1 MNFLIKKNELE
12 DKEEQL
18 RKQVSELSDED
29 RKIYY
34 KEQAQLLKD
43 PDTYAALNVLFLGGF
58 HHLYL
63 NKYLW
68 FFGELLSLVLGL
80 FLIFS
85 GEEFGFCILI
95 AIAIIELPQLFFS
108 QKIAR
113 EHNYQLSYA
122 LLEKIK
128 NKLFN

>member
-1 MNFLIKKNELE
+1 MNFLINVNELE

-18 RKQVSELSDED
+18 RQQVSKLSDEE
-29 RKIYY
+29 RKVFY
-34 KEQAQLLKD
+34 KEQTLHLKD
-43 PDTYAALNVLFLGGF
+43 PDTYATLNVLFLGGF

-68 FFGELLSLVLGL
+68 FFGELLSLILGL

-85 GEEFGFCILI
+85 GEDFGFCILI

-113 EHNYQLSYA
+113 EYNYQLSCHI
-122 LLEKIK
+122 LEKIK
-128 NKLFN
+128 NKRCN

>member
-1 MNFLIKKNELE
+1 MNFLGNLSELE
-12 DKEEQL
+12 EKEELL
-18 RKQVSELSDED
+18 RKQVAELSSEE
-29 RKIYY
+29 RKIFYQ
-34 KEQAQLLKD
+34 KQSEQLKD
-43 PDTYAALNVLFLGGF
+43 PDTYATLNYLFLGGF

-63 NKYLW
+63 EKYLW
-68 FFGELLSLVLGL
+68 FFGELLALILSL

-85 GEEFGFCILI
+85 GENFGFCILI

-113 EHNYQLSYA
+113 AHNYKLSCA

-128 NKLFN
+128 NKLFI

>member
-1 MNFLIKKNELE
+1 MNFLGNLSELE
-12 DKEEQL
+12 EKEELL
-18 RKQVSELSDED
+18 RKQVAELSSEE
-29 RKIYY
+29 RKIFYQ
-34 KEQAQLLKD
+34 KQSEQLKD
-43 PDTYAALNVLFLGGF
+43 PDTYATLNYLFLGGF

-63 NKYLW
+63 EKYLW
-68 FFGELLSLVLGL
+68 FFGELLALILSL

-85 GEEFGFCILI
+85 GENFGFCILI

-113 EHNYQLSYA
+113 DHNYKLSCA

-128 NKLFN
+128 NKLFI